1 MSRQMK
7 KYCIVGKIVC
17 KLANAIGILGFY
29 AVWITI
35 FVFSFIK

>member
-1 MSRQMK
+1 MSKQMR

-17 KLANAIGILGFY
+17 NMIKAFGILGFY